1 MAHYQILYWYDIPLQ
16 VRSRE
21 GRERANVSL
30 PPRFQEAIDAAAMAA
45 RLTGDEAYT
54 DGLRWSEPVD
64 HPGTPAEVVAAVAAE
79 LDQQYPVIDWRK
91 TAAGLKR
98 NE

>member
-1 MAHYQILYWYDIPLQ
+1 MAHYQILYWHDIPLQ
-16 VRSRE
+16 VRGRA

-54 DGLRWSEPVD
+54 DGLRWSDPVER
-64 HPGTPAEVVAAVAAE
+64 PGAPAEVAAAVAAE
-79 LDQQYPVIDWRK
+79 LDQQYAVIDWRK
-91 TAAGLKR
+91 TAEALR
-98 NE
+98 A

>member
-45 RLTGDEAYT
+45 RLTG
-54 DGLRWSEPVD
+54 VD